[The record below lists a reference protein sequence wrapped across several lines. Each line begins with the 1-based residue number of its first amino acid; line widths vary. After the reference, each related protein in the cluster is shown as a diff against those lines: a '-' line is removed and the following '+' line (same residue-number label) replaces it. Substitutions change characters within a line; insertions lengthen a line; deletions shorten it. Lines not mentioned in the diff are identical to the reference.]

1 MLHRYWES
9 HSINF
14 TCDNYD
20 KKDTEGYSLLWR
32 SAESKILIGSS
43 ETALKLQSCSQK
55 TLEPWKQQKNDR

>member
-1 MLHRYWES
+1 MLYRYGES

-20 KKDTEGYSLLWR
+20 KKDTERYSLLER

-55 TLEPWKQQKNDR
+55 TLEPWKKQKNDR